1 MGNYEELKAAVASVI
16 KTNGNQEITG
26 QVLQNTL
33 TTLISQ
39 VGANATFAGIAT
51 PDTAPGTPDQ
61 NIFYIASSNGVYSN
75 FDGYKLE
82 DEIVLFVNESQS
94 WKHVLCNI
102 YNKDKVKKN
111 AANDISNIIDVI
123 GIKTNVYVDKSGE
136 EVYTTAANRELYEI
150 DLSRIP
156 IGTIVKIKYKSL
168 GSSAYGITVYNEA
181 GGKIY
186 QGKAGNND
194 IKEETFTI
202 SDNYKKLKLSFDNT
216 FTPYFYNDNK
226 LEIQKINDYLS
237 GGLVDY
243 DIEFLNTGKYQLI
256 YNVGDTANSEATP
269 FTGYGTLKIKCSEN
283 DTFYLKLQGGNNARA
298 YGFTD
303 ENYKVLECS
312 NSYKKIEGEFVAPK
326 ETYWL
331 ILNNSFTGQ
340 YFLLDPKVIRYGL
353 SNKVNT
359 INENLTKKIDKLEE
373 EIISNVNVVL
383 TPKETLDNKYLNT
396 SGIIANTSSSNRRI
410 NKYDIK
416 RGIEYELNYTE
427 GNNKTIS
434 YSIVNGEGNII
445 KLGDVGKDEG
455 KNRIITIIS
464 EGDYTLNLFTV
475 NKDYIG
481 VKSLSETYKKINNIV
496 NEISNI
502 DKKSTNTAGFFLPN
516 KSILLSGASISE
528 SVNGYF
534 EHAMLD
540 LGITEYQNLSVA
552 GTNIFKLCNDLYS
565 KGLNYAKSCDLL
577 IISHVHNFDVFN
589 LPDNIKDMTAE
600 ELENN
605 NEFGTYITTK
615 DYVNGTP
622 PATLS
627 YTTDQLYAIGY
638 DYSIKKWISLNYNL
652 KSETGYDS
660 FFGKAAQICLY
671 TYWHDART
679 IYNEAI
685 RKLAKKWN
693 LLLIKEDENIGFSK
707 DRVHPV
713 TKQQYSILYTNS
725 SKYQKSEIID
735 GVKYGFHPDTISVE
749 NQSTYN
755 STKKM
760 LLEYLPYIQKRR
772 AAILI
777 KTLKNAILMPI

>member
-1 MGNYEELKAAVASVI
+1 MGNYEELKAAVSSVI

-51 PDTAPGTPDQ
+51 PDTAPGAPDQ

-82 DEIVLFVNESQS
+82 DEIVLFVNESQR

-123 GIKTNVYVDKSGE
+123 GTKTNVYVNKSGE
-136 EVYTTAANRELYEI
+136 EVYTTTANRELYEI

-156 IGTIVKIKYKSL
+156 IRTIVKIKYKSL
-168 GSSAYGITVYNEA
+168 GSSAYGITIYNEA
-181 GGKIY
+181 GEKIY
-186 QGKAGNND
+186 QGKAGNSD

-243 DIEFLNTGKYQLI
+243 DIEFLNTGKYQPI
-256 YNVGDTANSEATP
+256 YNVGDTANSDAAP

-312 NSYKKIEGEFVAPK
+312 NAYEKIDGEFVAPK

-340 YFLLDPKVIRYGL
+340 YSLLDPKVIRYGL

-359 INENLTKKIDKLEE
+359 INENLTKKIDKLEK
-373 EIISNVNVVL
+373 EIISNVSVVL

-396 SGIIANTSSSNRRI
+396 SGIIANTSALNRRI

-416 RGIEYELNYTE
+416 RGIKYELNYTE
-427 GNNKTIS
+427 GNKNTVS
-434 YSIVNGEGNII
+434 YSIVNGEGDIK
-445 KLGDVGKDEG
+445 KLGDVGKYEG

-464 EGDYTLNLFTV
+464 DGDYTLNLFTS
-475 NKDYIG
+475 NKDYIR
-481 VKSLSETYKKINNIV
+481 VKSLSETDKKINNIV

-528 SVNGYF
+528 SINGYF

-540 LGITEYQNLSVA
+540 LGITEYKNLSVA

-565 KGLNYAKSCDLL
+565 NGLNYAKSYDLL

-605 NEFGTYITTK
+605 DELGTYITTE

-627 YTTDQLYAIGY
+627 YTTEQLYAIGY

-693 LLLIKEDENIGFSK
+693 LLLIKDDENIGFSK

-725 SKYQKSEIID
+725 SKYQKLETID
-735 GVKYGFHPDTISVE
+735 GVIYGFHPDTISVE
-749 NQSTYN
+749 NQNTYN

>member
-26 QVLQNTL
+26 RVLQNTL

-51 PDTAPGTPDQ
+51 PETAPGTPDQ
-61 NIFYIASSNGVYSN
+61 NVFYIAGQSGVYSN

-111 AANDISNIIDVI
+111 AANNISNIIDVI
-123 GIKTNVYVDKSGE
+123 GTKTNVYVNKSGE
-136 EVYTTAANRELYEI
+136 EVYTMTANRELYEI

-168 GSSAYGITVYNEA
+168 ASSAYGITVYNEA
-181 GGKIY
+181 GEKIY

-202 SDNYKKLKLSFDNT
+202 SDNYKKLKLNFNNT

-243 DIEFLNTGKYQLI
+243 DIELLNAGKYQPI

-312 NSYKKIEGEFVAPK
+312 NAYEKIDGEFVAPK
-326 ETYWL
+326 KTYWL

-373 EIISNVNVVL
+373 EIISNVSIVL

-396 SGIIANTSSSNRRI
+396 SGIITNTSALNRHI

-427 GNNKTIS
+427 GNKNTVS
-434 YSIVNGEGNII
+434 YSIVNGEGDII
-445 KLGDVGKDEG
+445 KLGDIGKYEG

-475 NKDYIG
+475 NKDYIW
-481 VKSLSETYKKINNIV
+481 VKSLSETEKKINNIV

-528 SVNGYF
+528 SINGYF

-540 LGITEYQNLSVA
+540 LGITEYKNLSVS

-565 KGLNYAKSCDLL
+565 NGLNYAKSYDLL

-589 LPDNIKDMTAE
+589 LPDNIKDMTVE

-605 NEFGTYITTK
+605 DEFGTYITTE

-627 YTTDQLYAIGY
+627 YTTEQLYAIGY

-652 KSETGYDS
+652 KSEIGYDS

-693 LLLIKEDENIGFSK
+693 LLLIKDDENIGFSK

-725 SKYQKSEIID
+725 SKYQKLEIID
-735 GVKYGFHPDTISVE
+735 GVMYGFHPDTISVE
-749 NQSTYN
+749 NQNTYN

>member
-1 MGNYEELKAAVASVI
+1 MANYQELKQAIADVI

-26 QVLQNTL
+26 AILQNVL
-33 TTLISQ
+33 KSIVS
-39 VGANATFAGIAT
+39 VIGENATFAGIAT
-51 PDTAPGTPDQ
+51 PETNPGIPDQ

-82 DEIVLFVNESQS
+82 DEIVLFVNKSQS
-94 WKHVLCNI
+94 WEHVLCNI

-123 GIKTNVYVDKSGE
+123 GIKTNVYVNKSGE
-136 EVYTTAANRELYEI
+136 EVYTAAANRGLYEI

-168 GSSAYGITVYNEA
+168 GSASYGITVYNEA
-181 GGKIY
+181 GEKIY
-186 QGKAGNND
+186 QGEAGNGD

-202 SDNYKKLKLSFDNT
+202 SDNYKKLKLNFDST

-243 DIEFLNTGKYQLI
+243 DIELLNTGKHQRI
-256 YNVGDTANSEATP
+256 FNVGDTANSEAIP
-269 FTGYGTLKIKCSEN
+269 LAGYGTLKIKCSGN
-283 DTFYLKLQGGNNARA
+283 DTFYLKLQGGNNAKA

-312 NSYKKIEGEFVAPK
+312 NSYEKIEGEFVAPK

-340 YFLLDPKVIRYGL
+340 YALLDPKVIRYGL

-359 INENLTKKIDKLEE
+359 IEENFIKKIDELEE
-373 EIISNVNVVL
+373 EIISNISIVL
-383 TPKETLDNKYLNT
+383 TPKETLDNKYLSTN
-396 SGIIANTSSSNRRI
+396 GIIANTSALNRRI

-416 RGIEYELNYTE
+416 RGIGYELNYTE
-427 GNNKTIS
+427 GNKNTVS
-434 YSIVNGEGNII
+434 YSIVNEEGDII
-445 KLGDVGKDEG
+445 KLGDVGKYEG

-464 EGDYTLNLFTV
+464 DGDYTLNLFTA

-481 VKSLSETYKKINNIV
+481 VKSLSGTEKKINNIA

-502 DKKSTNTAGFFLPN
+502 DRKSTNTAGFFLPN

-534 EHAMLD
+534 EYAMLD
-540 LGITEYQNLSVA
+540 LGITEYKNLSVA

-565 KGLNYAKSCDLL
+565 NGLNYAKSYDLL
-577 IISHVHNFDVFN
+577 IISHIHNFDVFN
-589 LPDNIKDMTAE
+589 LPDNIEDMTVE

-627 YTTDQLYAIGY
+627 YTTEQLHAIGY

-652 KSETGYDS
+652 KSEIGYDS

-671 TYWHDART
+671 TYWHDARA

-693 LLLIKEDENIGFSK
+693 LLLIKDDENIGFSK

-725 SKYQKSEIID
+725 SKWQKLETIN
-735 GVKYGFHPDTISVE
+735 GVIYGFHPDTISVE
-749 NQSTYN
+749 NLNTYN

>member
-1 MGNYEELKAAVASVI
+1 MGNYEQLKQAVSNVI
-16 KTNGNQEITG
+16 KTNGTQAITG
-26 QVLQNTL
+26 AILQNAL
-33 TTLISQ
+33 LSIISTF
-39 VGANATFAGIAT
+39 GKNATFAGIAT
-51 PDTAPGTPDQ
+51 PETNPGTPDQ
-61 NIFYIASSNGVYSN
+61 KVFYIAGQSGVYSN

-82 DEIVLFVNESQS
+82 DEIVLFLNESQS

-102 YNKDKVKKN
+102 YNKGKVKKN

-123 GIKTNVYVDKSGE
+123 GTKTNVYVDMNGE
-136 EVYTTAANRELYEI
+136 EVYTTTESRELYEI

-181 GGKIY
+181 GEKIY
-186 QGKAGNND
+186 QGKAGSND

-237 GGLVDY
+237 GGLVNY
-243 DIEFLNTGKYQLI
+243 DIELLNAGKYQLI
-256 YNVGDTANSEATP
+256 YDVGDTANSETTP

-312 NSYKKIEGEFVAPK
+312 DSYEKIDGEFVAPK
-326 ETYWL
+326 KTYWL

-340 YFLLDPKVIRYGL
+340 YPLLDPKVIRYGL

-359 INENLTKKIDKLEE
+359 INENLTKKIDKLEK
-373 EIISNVNVVL
+373 EIISNASTVL
-383 TPKETLDNKYLNT
+383 TPKETLDNKYIKP
-396 SGIIANTSSSNRRI
+396 SGIIANTSALNRRI

-416 RGIEYELNYTE
+416 KGIEYKLNYTE
-427 GNNKTIS
+427 GNKNTVS
-434 YSIVNGEGNII
+434 YSIVDGEGNII
-445 KLGDVGKDEG
+445 KLGDIGTDEG

-464 EGDYTLNLFTV
+464 EGDYTLNLFTA

-481 VKSLSETYKKINNIV
+481 VKSLSETEKKITDIE

-528 SVNGYF
+528 SINGYF

-540 LGITEYQNLSVA
+540 LGITEYRNLSVA
-552 GTNIFKLCNDLYS
+552 GANIFKLCNDLYS
-565 KGLNYAKSCDLL
+565 DGLNYAKRYDLL

-589 LPDNIKDMTAE
+589 LPDNIKDMTVE

-605 NEFGTYITTK
+605 DEFGTYITTK

-622 PATLS
+622 SATSS
-627 YTTDQLYAIGY
+627 YTTEQLYAIGY

-652 KSETGYDS
+652 KSEIGYDS

-693 LLLIKEDENIGFSK
+693 LLLIKDDENIGFSK

-713 TKQQYSILYTNS
+713 TKQQYSMLYTNS
-725 SKYQKSEIID
+725 SKYQKSEIINS
-735 GVKYGFHPDTISVE
+735 VIYGFHPDTISVE
-749 NQSTYN
+749 NLSTYN

>member
-51 PDTAPGTPDQ
+51 PETAPGTPDQ
-61 NIFYIASSNGVYSN
+61 NVFYIAGQSGVYSN

-82 DEIVLFVNESQS
+82 DEIVLFLNESQS

-123 GIKTNVYVDKSGE
+123 GTKTNVYVNKSGE

-168 GSSAYGITVYNEA
+168 GSSAYGITFYNEA
-181 GGKIY
+181 GEKIY
-186 QGKAGNND
+186 QGIAGNGD

-256 YNVGDTANSEATP
+256 YNVGDTANSESTP
-269 FTGYGTLKIKCSEN
+269 FIGYGTLKIKCSEN
-283 DTFYLKLQGGNNARA
+283 DTFYLKLQGGNNAKA

-312 NSYKKIEGEFVAPK
+312 NAYEKIDGEFVAPK

-340 YFLLDPKVIRYGL
+340 YSLLDPKVIRYGL

-373 EIISNVNVVL
+373 EIISNISVVL

-396 SGIIANTSSSNRRI
+396 SGIISNTSALNRRI

-427 GNNKTIS
+427 GNKNTVS
-434 YSIVNGEGNII
+434 YSIVNEEGDI
-445 KLGDVGKDEG
+445 KKIGDVGKDEG

-464 EGDYTLNLFTV
+464 DGDYTLNLFTA

-481 VKSLSETYKKINNIV
+481 VKSLSETEKEINNIV

-502 DKKSTNTAGFFLPN
+502 DKKSTNTAGLFLPN

-528 SVNGYF
+528 SINGYF

-540 LGITEYQNLSVA
+540 LGITEYKNLSVA

-565 KGLNYAKSCDLL
+565 NGLNYAKGYDLL

-589 LPDNIKDMTAE
+589 LPDNIKDMTVE

-605 NEFGTYITTK
+605 DEFGTYITTE

-652 KSETGYDS
+652 KSEIGYDS

-693 LLLIKEDENIGFSK
+693 LLLIKDDENIGFSK

-725 SKYQKSEIID
+725 SRYQKLETID
-735 GVKYGFHPDTISVE
+735 GVIYGFHPDTISVE
-749 NQSTYN
+749 NQNTYN

>member
-1 MGNYEELKAAVASVI
+1 MGNYEQLKQAVSDVI
-16 KTNGNQEITG
+16 KTNGSQEITG
-26 QVLQNTL
+26 IILQNAL
-33 TTLISQ
+33 LSIISTI
-39 VGANATFAGIAT
+39 GGNAAFAGIAT
-51 PDTAPGTPDQ
+51 PETNPGTPDQ

-82 DEIVLFVNESQS
+82 DEIVLFVNKSQS

-123 GIKTNVYVDKSGE
+123 GTKTNVYVDKRGE
-136 EVYTTAANRELYEI
+136 EVYITAANRELYEI

-168 GSSAYGITVYNEA
+168 GSLAYGITVYNEA
-181 GGKIY
+181 GEKIY

-226 LEIQKINDYLS
+226 LEIQKINDNLS

-243 DIEFLNTGKYQLI
+243 DIEFLNTGKYQRI
-256 YNVGDTANSEATP
+256 NNVGDTANSETTP
-269 FTGYGTLKIKCSEN
+269 FTNYGTLKIKCSEN
-283 DTFYLKLQGGNNARA
+283 DTFYLKLQGGNNAKA

-312 NSYKKIEGEFVAPK
+312 NSYEKIDGEFVAPK

-331 ILNNSFTGQ
+331 ILNNSFAGQ
-340 YFLLDPKVIRYGL
+340 YSLLDPKVIRYGL
-353 SNKVNT
+353 FKKVNA
-359 INENLTKKIDKLEE
+359 INENLTKNIDKLEE
-373 EIISNVNVVL
+373 EIISNVSVVL

-396 SGIIANTSSSNRRI
+396 SGIITNTSDLNRRI

-427 GNNKTIS
+427 GNKNTVS
-434 YSIVNGEGNII
+434 YSIVNEEGDIK

-464 EGDYTLNLFTV
+464 DGDYTLNLFTT
-475 NKDYIG
+475 NKDYIW
-481 VKSLSETYKKINNIV
+481 VKSLVETEKKINNIV

-528 SVNGYF
+528 SINGYF

-540 LGITEYQNLSVA
+540 LGITEYKNLSVA

-565 KGLNYAKSCDLL
+565 NGLNYAKSYDLL

-605 NEFGTYITTK
+605 DEFGTYITTE

-627 YTTDQLYAIGY
+627 YTTEQLYAIGY

-693 LLLIKEDENIGFSK
+693 LLLIKDDENIGFSK

-725 SKYQKSEIID
+725 SRYQNLETID
-735 GVKYGFHPDTISVE
+735 GVIYGFHPDTISVG
-749 NQSTYN
+749 NQNTYN

>member
-1 MGNYEELKAAVASVI
+1 MGNYEQLKQAVSDVI
-16 KTNGNQEITG
+16 KTNGSQEITG
-26 QVLQNTL
+26 IILQNAL
-33 TTLISQ
+33 LSIISTI
-39 VGANATFAGIAT
+39 GGNAAFAGIAT
-51 PDTAPGTPDQ
+51 PETNPGTPDQ

-123 GIKTNVYVDKSGE
+123 GTKTNVYVDKRGE

-181 GGKIY
+181 GEKIY
-186 QGKAGNND
+186 QGIAGNSD

-202 SDNYKKLKLSFDNT
+202 SNNYKKLKLNFDNT

-237 GGLVDY
+237 GGMMNY
-243 DIEFLNTGKYQLI
+243 DIEFLNTGKYQII
-256 YNVGDTANSEATP
+256 YNVGDTANSESTP
-269 FTGYGTLKIKCSEN
+269 FRGYGTLKIRCSEN
-283 DTFYLKLQGGNNARA
+283 DTFYLKLQGGNNAKA

-312 NSYKKIEGEFVAPK
+312 DAYEKIDGEFVAPK

-340 YFLLDPKVIRYGL
+340 YYLLDPKVIRYGL

-373 EIISNVNVVL
+373 EIISNISVVL
-383 TPKETLDNKYLNT
+383 TPKETLDNKYINT
-396 SGIIANTSSSNRRI
+396 SGIIANTSALNRRI

-427 GNNKTIS
+427 GNNNTIS
-434 YSIVNGEGNII
+434 YLIVNGEGDII

-455 KNRIITIIS
+455 KNRIITIIPD
-464 EGDYTLNLFTV
+464 GYYTLNLFTI

-481 VKSLSETYKKINNIV
+481 VKSLSETDNKINNIV

-528 SVNGYF
+528 SINGYF

-540 LGITEYQNLSVA
+540 LGITEYKNLSVA

-565 KGLNYAKSCDLL
+565 NGLNYAKSYDLL

-589 LPDNIKDMTAE
+589 LTDNIKDMTAE

-605 NEFGTYITTK
+605 DEFGTYITTE

-627 YTTDQLYAIGY
+627 YTTEQLYAIGY

-671 TYWHDART
+671 TYWHDARA

-693 LLLIKEDENIGFSK
+693 LLLIKDDENIGFSK

-725 SKYQKSEIID
+725 SKYQKLETID
-735 GVKYGFHPDTISVE
+735 GVIYGFHPDTISVE
-749 NQSTYN
+749 NQNTYN

-777 KTLKNAILMPI
+777 KALKNAILMPI

>member
-16 KTNGNQEITG
+16 KTNGNHEITG
-26 QVLQNTL
+26 RVLQNTL

-51 PDTAPGTPDQ
+51 PETAPGTPDQ
-61 NIFYIASSNGVYSN
+61 NVFYIAGQSGVYSN

-82 DEIVLFVNESQS
+82 DEIVLFINESQS

-102 YNKDKVKKN
+102 YNKDKVRKT

-123 GIKTNVYVDKSGE
+123 GTKTNVYVNKSGE

-156 IGTIVKIKYKSL
+156 IGTIVKIKYKSV

-181 GGKIY
+181 GEKIY
-186 QGKAGNND
+186 QGNAGNND

-202 SDNYKKLKLSFDNT
+202 SDNYKKLKLGFNNT

-243 DIEFLNTGKYQLI
+243 DIEFLNTGKYQPI
-256 YNVGDTANSEATP
+256 YNVGDTANSEASP

-312 NSYKKIEGEFVAPK
+312 NSYVKIDGEFVAPK
-326 ETYWL
+326 KTYWL

-340 YFLLDPKVIRYGL
+340 YALVDPKVIRYGL

-359 INENLTKKIDKLEE
+359 INENLIKKIDKLED
-373 EIISNVNVVL
+373 EIIRDTSIVL
-383 TPKETLDNKYLNT
+383 TPKETLDNKYINT
-396 SGIIANTSSSNRRI
+396 SGIIANTTALNRRI

-416 RGIEYELNYTE
+416 RGIGYELHYTE
-427 GNNKTIS
+427 GNNKTVS
-434 YSIVNGEGNII
+434 YTIVNGEGDIV
-445 KLGDVGKDEG
+445 KLGDIGKYEG

-464 EGDYTLNLFTV
+464 EGDYTLNLFTY

-481 VKSLSETYKKINNIV
+481 VKSLSETDKQINNIV

-528 SVNGYF
+528 STNGYF

-540 LGITEYQNLSVA
+540 LGITEYKNLSVA
-552 GTNIFKLCNDLYS
+552 GNNIFKLCNDLYS
-565 KGLNYAKSCDLL
+565 NGLNYAKSYDLL
-577 IISHVHNFDVFN
+577 IISHVHNYDVFN
-589 LPDNIKDMTAE
+589 LPDNIKDMTVE
-600 ELENN
+600 ELEKND
-605 NEFGTYITTK
+605 EFGTYITTK
-615 DYVNGTP
+615 DYGNGTP

-627 YTTDQLYAIGY
+627 YTTEQLYAIGY

-652 KSETGYDS
+652 KSEIGYDS

-693 LLLIKEDENIGFSK
+693 LLLIKDDENIGFSK

-725 SKYQKSEIID
+725 SKYQKVETID
-735 GVKYGFHPDTISVE
+735 GVTYGFHPDTVSVE
-749 NQSTYN
+749 NINTYN
-755 STKKM
+755 STRKM

>member
-1 MGNYEELKAAVASVI
+1 MGNYEQLKQAVSDVI
-16 KTNGNQEITG
+16 KTNGSQEITG
-26 QVLQNTL
+26 IILQNAL
-33 TTLISQ
+33 LSIISTI
-39 VGANATFAGIAT
+39 GGNAAFAGIAT
-51 PDTAPGTPDQ
+51 PETNPGTPDQ

-123 GIKTNVYVDKSGE
+123 GTKTNVYVDKRGE

-181 GGKIY
+181 GEKIY
-186 QGKAGNND
+186 QGKAGNGD

-202 SDNYKKLKLSFDNT
+202 SDNYKKLKLNFDNT

-226 LEIQKINDYLS
+226 LEIQKINDCLS

-243 DIEFLNTGKYQLI
+243 DIEFLNTGKDQLI

-269 FTGYGTLKIKCSEN
+269 YTGYGTLKIKCSEN
-283 DTFYLKLQGGNNARA
+283 DTFYLKLQGGNNAKA

-312 NSYKKIEGEFVAPK
+312 NAYEKIDGEFVAPK

-340 YFLLDPKVIRYGL
+340 YSLLDPKVIRYGL

-373 EIISNVNVVL
+373 EIISNVSGVL
-383 TPKETLDNKYLNT
+383 TPKETLDNKYINT
-396 SGIIANTSSSNRRI
+396 SGIIANTSALNRRI

-427 GNNKTIS
+427 GNNKTVS
-434 YSIVNGEGNII
+434 YSIVNGEGDII

-464 EGDYTLNLFTV
+464 DGDYTLNLFTS

-481 VKSLSETYKKINNIV
+481 VKSLSETDKKINNIV

-528 SVNGYF
+528 SINGYF

-540 LGITEYQNLSVA
+540 LGITEYKNLSVA

-565 KGLNYAKSCDLL
+565 NGLNYAKSYDLL

-605 NEFGTYITTK
+605 DEFGTYITTE

-627 YTTDQLYAIGY
+627 YTTEQLYAIGY

-725 SKYQKSEIID
+725 SKYQKLETID
-735 GVKYGFHPDTISVE
+735 GVIYGFHPDTISVE
-749 NQSTYN
+749 NQNTYN

>member
-26 QVLQNTL
+26 KVLQNTL

-39 VGANATFAGIAT
+39 LGANATFAGIAT
-51 PDTAPGTPDQ
+51 PETAPGTPDQ
-61 NIFYIASSNGVYSN
+61 NVFYIAGQSGVYSN
-75 FDGYKLE
+75 FDGYKIE
-82 DEIVLFVNESQS
+82 DEIVLFLNESKS

-102 YNKDKVKKN
+102 CNKDKVKKN
-111 AANDISNIIDVI
+111 AANDISNIINVI
-123 GIKTNVYVDKSGE
+123 GTKTNVYVDKSGE
-136 EVYTTAANRELYEI
+136 EVYTTTANRELYEI

-168 GSSAYGITVYNEA
+168 DSSAYGITVYNEA

-186 QGKAGNND
+186 QGKAGNKD

-202 SDNYKKLKLSFDNT
+202 SDNYKKLKLNFDNT
-216 FTPYFYNDNK
+216 FTPYFHNDNK

-243 DIEFLNTGKYQLI
+243 DIELLNAGKYQPI

-283 DTFYLKLQGGNNARA
+283 DIFYLKLQGGNNARA
-298 YGFTD
+298 YGFTN

-312 NSYKKIEGEFVAPK
+312 NSYEKIDGDFVAPK

-331 ILNNSFTGQ
+331 ILNNSFTGNDS
-340 YFLLDPKVIRYGL
+340 LLDPKVIRYGL
-353 SNKVNT
+353 SSKVNV
-359 INENLTKKIDKLEE
+359 INENLTKKVDELEGK
-373 EIISNVNVVL
+373 IISNANVVL

-396 SGIIANTSSSNRRI
+396 SGIITNTSALNRRI

-416 RGIEYELNYTE
+416 KGIEYEVNYTE
-427 GNNKTIS
+427 GNKNTVS
-434 YSIVNGEGNII
+434 YSIVDGKGGII
-445 KLGDVGKDEG
+445 KLGDVGKNEG

-464 EGDYTLNLFTV
+464 EGDYTLILFTS
-475 NKDYIG
+475 NKDNIG
-481 VKSLSETYKKINNIV
+481 VRSLSKTEKDINNIV

-540 LGITEYQNLSVA
+540 LGITKYRNLSEA
-552 GTNIFKLCNDLYS
+552 GVNIFKLCNDLYS
-565 KGLNYAKSCDLL
+565 NGLDYAKSYDLL
-577 IISHVHNFDVFN
+577 IISHIHNFDVFN

-600 ELENN
+600 ELEKNS
-605 NEFGTYITTK
+605 EFGTYITTR

-622 PATLS
+622 PATSS
-627 YTTDQLYAIGY
+627 YTTGQLYAIGY

-652 KSETGYDS
+652 RSENGYDS
-660 FFGKAAQICLY
+660 SFGKAAQICLY

-679 IYNEAI
+679 IYNESI

-693 LLLIKEDENIGFSK
+693 LLLIKDDENIGFSK

-725 SKYQKSEIID
+725 SKFQKLETID
-735 GVKYGFHPDTISVE
+735 GEIYGFHPDTVSVE
-749 NQSTYN
+749 NINTFN
-755 STKKM
+755 STRKM

-777 KTLKNAILMPI
+777 KTLKNAVLMPI

>member
-1 MGNYEELKAAVASVI
+1 MGNYEELKAAIASVI

-26 QVLQNTL
+26 QVLRNTL

-51 PDTAPGTPDQ
+51 PETAPGTPDQ
-61 NIFYIASSNGVYSN
+61 NVFYIAGQSGVYSN

-82 DEIVLFVNESQS
+82 DEIVLFLNESQK

-102 YNKDKVKKN
+102 CNKDKVKKN

-123 GIKTNVYVDKSGE
+123 GTKTNVYVNKNGE
-136 EVYTTAANRELYEI
+136 EVYTTTANRELYEI

-181 GGKIY
+181 GEKIY
-186 QGKAGNND
+186 QGKAGYND

-202 SDNYKKLKLSFDNT
+202 SDNYKKLKLNFDNT

-243 DIEFLNTGKYQLI
+243 DIELLNEGKYQPI
-256 YNVGDTANSEATP
+256 YNVGNTANSEATP

-312 NSYKKIEGEFVAPK
+312 NAYEKIDGEFVAPK

-340 YFLLDPKVIRYGL
+340 YSLLDPKVIRYGL

-373 EIISNVNVVL
+373 EIISNISIVL
-383 TPKETLDNKYLNT
+383 TPKETLDNKYINT
-396 SGIIANTSSSNRRI
+396 SGAIANTSALNRRI

-427 GNNKTIS
+427 GNKNTIS
-434 YSIVNGEGNII
+434 YSIVDGKGGII
-445 KLGDVGKDEG
+445 KLGDIGKNEG
-455 KNRIITIIS
+455 KNRIITIKS
-464 EGDYTLNLFTV
+464 EGDYTLNLFTF

-481 VKSLSETYKKINNIV
+481 VKSFSETEKEINNIV

-528 SVNGYF
+528 SINGYF

-540 LGITEYQNLSVA
+540 LGITEYKNLSVA

-565 KGLNYAKSCDLL
+565 KGLNYAKIYDLL

-605 NEFGTYITTK
+605 SEFGTYITTE

-627 YTTDQLYAIGY
+627 YTTGQLYAIGY

-652 KSETGYDS
+652 KSEIGYDS

-693 LLLIKEDENIGFSK
+693 LLLIKDDENIGFSK

-713 TKQQYSILYTNS
+713 TKQQYSILYTNY
-725 SKYQKSEIID
+725 SKYQKLETID
-735 GVKYGFHPDTISVE
+735 GVIYGFHPDTISVE
-749 NQSTYN
+749 NLNTYN

>member
-16 KTNGNQEITG
+16 KTNGNQKITG

-51 PDTAPGTPDQ
+51 PETAPGTPDQ
-61 NIFYIASSNGVYSN
+61 NVFYIAGQSGVYSN

-82 DEIVLFVNESQS
+82 DEIVLFLNESRS

-111 AANDISNIIDVI
+111 SANDISNIIDVI
-123 GIKTNVYVDKSGE
+123 GTKTNVYVNKNGE
-136 EVYTTAANRELYEI
+136 EVYTTTANRELYEI

-168 GSSAYGITVYNEA
+168 GSSAYGITFYNEA
-181 GGKIY
+181 GEKIY
-186 QGKAGNND
+186 QGVAGNGG

-202 SDNYKKLKLSFDNT
+202 SDNYKKLKLNFDNT

-243 DIEFLNTGKYQLI
+243 DMELLNTGKYQLI

-269 FTGYGTLKIKCSEN
+269 FSGYGTLKIKCSEN
-283 DTFYLKLQGGNNARA
+283 DAFYLKLQGGNNARA

-303 ENYKVLECS
+303 ENYRVLECS
-312 NSYKKIEGEFVAPK
+312 NSYEKIDGEFVAPK
-326 ETYWL
+326 GTYWL

-340 YFLLDPKVIRYGL
+340 YFLLDPKVIRHGL
-353 SNKVNT
+353 SNKVNA
-359 INENLTKKIDKLEE
+359 INENLTKKIDELEK
-373 EIISNVNVVL
+373 EIINNISAVL
-383 TPKETLDNKYLNT
+383 PPKETLDNKYLNT
-396 SGIIANTSSSNRRI
+396 SGIIANTSALNRRI

-416 RGIEYELNYTE
+416 KGVEYELNYTE
-427 GNNKTIS
+427 GNKSTVS
-434 YSIVNGEGNII
+434 YSIVNEKGDIK
-445 KLGDVGKDEG
+445 KLGDVGKNEG

-464 EGDYTLNLFTV
+464 DGDYTLILFTI

-481 VKSLSETYKKINNIV
+481 VKSLSKIESKINNIV
-496 NEISNI
+496 NEVSNI
-502 DKKSTNTAGFFLPN
+502 DKKSTNTAGLFLPN

-540 LGITEYQNLSVA
+540 LGITEYKNLSSA

-565 KGLNYAKSCDLL
+565 NGLNYAKRYDLL
-577 IISHVHNFDVFN
+577 IISHIHNFDVFN
-589 LPDNIKDMTAE
+589 LPDNIKDMTDK

-605 NEFGTYITTK
+605 NEFGRYITTG
-615 DYVNGTP
+615 DYVTGTP

-627 YTTDQLYAIGY
+627 YTTAQLYAIGY

-652 KSETGYDS
+652 KSEIGYDS

-693 LLLIKEDENIGFSK
+693 LLLIKDDENIGFSK

-725 SKYQKSEIID
+725 SKYQKLETID
-735 GVKYGFHPDTISVE
+735 GVTYGFHPDTISAE
-749 NQSTYN
+749 NQKTYN

>member
-26 QVLQNTL
+26 RVLQNTL

-51 PDTAPGTPDQ
+51 PETAPGTPDQ
-61 NIFYIASSNGVYSN
+61 NVFYIAGQSGVYSN

-82 DEIVLFVNESQS
+82 DEIVLFLNESQS

-102 YNKDKVKKN
+102 YNKDKVRKN

-123 GIKTNVYVDKSGE
+123 GTKTNVYVNKSGE

-181 GGKIY
+181 GEKIY
-186 QGKAGNND
+186 QGKAGNSD

-202 SDNYKKLKLSFDNT
+202 SDNYKKLKLNFDST

-283 DTFYLKLQGGNNARA
+283 DTFYLKLQGGNNAKA

-303 ENYKVLECS
+303 KNYKVLECS
-312 NSYKKIEGEFVAPK
+312 NSYEKIDGEFVAPK

-340 YFLLDPKVIRYGL
+340 YSLLDPKVIRYGL

-359 INENLTKKIDKLEE
+359 INENLTKKIDELEE
-373 EIISNVNVVL
+373 EIISNVSVVL

-396 SGIIANTSSSNRRI
+396 NGIIANTSALNRRI

-427 GNNKTIS
+427 GNKNTVS
-434 YSIVNGEGNII
+434 YSIVDGEGDII
-445 KLGDVGKDEG
+445 KLGDIGKYEG

-464 EGDYTLNLFTV
+464 EGDYTLNLFTA

-481 VKSLSETYKKINNIV
+481 VKSLSETEKKINNIV

-528 SVNGYF
+528 SINGYF

-540 LGITEYQNLSVA
+540 LGITEYKNLSVA

-565 KGLNYAKSCDLL
+565 NGLNYAKSYDLL

-589 LPDNIKDMTAE
+589 LPDNIKDMTVE

-605 NEFGTYITTK
+605 DEFGTYITTE
-615 DYVNGTP
+615 DYVNRTP

-627 YTTDQLYAIGY
+627 YTTEQLYAIGY

-652 KSETGYDS
+652 KSEIGYDS

-693 LLLIKEDENIGFSK
+693 LLLIKDDENIGFSK

-725 SKYQKSEIID
+725 SKYQKLETID
-735 GVKYGFHPDTISVE
+735 GVIYGFHPDTISVE
-749 NQSTYN
+749 NQNTYN

>member
-1 MGNYEELKAAVASVI
+1 MGNYEELKAAVKSVI

-51 PDTAPGTPDQ
+51 PETAPGTPDQ
-61 NIFYIASSNGVYSN
+61 NVFYIAGQSGVYSN

-82 DEIVLFVNESQS
+82 DEIVLFLNESKS

-123 GIKTNVYVDKSGE
+123 GTKTNVYVNKSGE

-181 GGKIY
+181 GEKIY

-194 IKEETFTI
+194 IKEEAFTI
-202 SDNYKKLKLSFDNT
+202 SDNYKKLKLNFDST

-243 DIEFLNTGKYQLI
+243 DIEFLNTGEYQRI
-256 YNVGDTANSEATP
+256 YNVGDTADSETTP
-269 FTGYGTLKIKCSEN
+269 FSGYGTLKIKCSEN

-303 ENYKVLECS
+303 KNYKVLECS
-312 NSYKKIEGEFVAPK
+312 NSYEKIDGEFVAPK

-359 INENLTKKIDKLEE
+359 VNENITKKIDKLEE
-373 EIISNVNVVL
+373 DIISDTSVVL
-383 TPKETLDNKYLNT
+383 TPKETLDDKYIDIN
-396 SGIIANTSSSNRRI
+396 GIIANTSASNRRI

-416 RGIEYELNYTE
+416 KGIEYKLNYTE
-427 GNNKTIS
+427 GNKNTVS
-434 YSIVNGEGNII
+434 YSIVNGEGYII
-445 KLGDVGKDEG
+445 KLGDIGKNEG

-464 EGDYTLNLFTV
+464 EGDYTLNLFTI

-481 VKSLSETYKKINNIV
+481 VKSLSETEKKINNIV

-516 KSILLSGASISE
+516 KSILLNGASISE

-540 LGITEYQNLSVA
+540 LGITEYENLSVA

-565 KGLNYAKSCDLL
+565 NGLNYAKKYDLL

-589 LPDNIKDMTAE
+589 LPDNIKDMTVE

-615 DYVNGTP
+615 KYVNGTP

-627 YTTDQLYAIGY
+627 YTTEQLYAIGY

-652 KSETGYDS
+652 KSESKYDS

-679 IYNEAI
+679 IYNESI

-693 LLLIKEDENIGFSK
+693 LLLIKDDENIGFSK

-725 SKYQKSEIID
+725 SKYQKSETID
-735 GVKYGFHPDTISVE
+735 GVIYGFHPDTISVE
-749 NQSTYN
+749 NLNTYN

>member
-33 TTLISQ
+33 ITLISQ

-51 PDTAPGTPDQ
+51 PETAPGTPDQ
-61 NIFYIASSNGVYSN
+61 NVFYIAGQSGVYSN

-82 DEIVLFVNESQS
+82 DEIVLFLNESQS

-111 AANDISNIIDVI
+111 AANNISNIIDVI
-123 GIKTNVYVDKSGE
+123 GTKTNVYVNKSGE

-168 GSSAYGITVYNEA
+168 GSSAYGITFYNEA
-181 GGKIY
+181 GEKIY
-186 QGKAGNND
+186 QGIAGNGD

-243 DIEFLNTGKYQLI
+243 DIELLNTGKYQLI

-269 FTGYGTLKIKCSEN
+269 FIGYGTLKIKCSEN
-283 DTFYLKLQGGNNARA
+283 DTFYLKLQGGNNAKA

-312 NSYKKIEGEFVAPK
+312 NAYEKIDGEFVAPK

-340 YFLLDPKVIRYGL
+340 YSLLDPKVIRYGL

-373 EIISNVNVVL
+373 EIISNISVVL
-383 TPKETLDNKYLNT
+383 TPKETLDNKYINT
-396 SGIIANTSSSNRRI
+396 SGIIANTSALNRRI

-427 GNNKTIS
+427 GNNNTIS
-434 YSIVNGEGNII
+434 YSIVNGEGDVI

-464 EGDYTLNLFTV
+464 DGDYTLNLFTT

-481 VKSLSETYKKINNIV
+481 VKSLSKTDKKINNIV

-528 SVNGYF
+528 SINGYF

-540 LGITEYQNLSVA
+540 LGITEYKNLSVA

-565 KGLNYAKSCDLL
+565 NGLNYAKSYDLL

-605 NEFGTYITTK
+605 DEFGTYITTE

-627 YTTDQLYAIGY
+627 YTTEQLYAIGY

-693 LLLIKEDENIGFSK
+693 LLLIKDDENIGFSK

-725 SKYQKSEIID
+725 SRYQKLETID
-735 GVKYGFHPDTISVE
+735 GVIYGFHPDTISVE
-749 NQSTYN
+749 NQNTYN

>member
-26 QVLQNTL
+26 RVLQNTL

-51 PDTAPGTPDQ
+51 PETAPGTPDQ
-61 NIFYIASSNGVYSN
+61 NVFYIAGQSGVYSN

-82 DEIVLFVNESQS
+82 DEIVLFLNESQS

-102 YNKDKVKKN
+102 YNKDKVRKN

-123 GIKTNVYVDKSGE
+123 GTKTNVYVNKSGE

-181 GGKIY
+181 GEKIY
-186 QGKAGNND
+186 QGKAGNSD

-237 GGLVDY
+237 GGLVNY

-256 YNVGDTANSEATP
+256 YNVGDTANSETTP

-283 DTFYLKLQGGNNARA
+283 DIFYLKLQGGNNAKA

-312 NSYKKIEGEFVAPK
+312 NAYEKIDGEFVAPK

-340 YFLLDPKVIRYGL
+340 YSLLDPKVIRYGL

-373 EIISNVNVVL
+373 EIISNVGGVL
-383 TPKETLDNKYLNT
+383 TPKETLDNKYINT
-396 SGIIANTSSSNRRI
+396 SGIIANTSALNRRI

-416 RGIEYELNYTE
+416 RGIEYKLNYTE
-427 GNNKTIS
+427 GNKNTVS
-434 YSIVNGEGNII
+434 YSIVNGEGDII
-445 KLGDVGKDEG
+445 KLGDIGKDEG

-464 EGDYTLNLFTV
+464 EGDYTLNLFTI

-481 VKSLSETYKKINNIV
+481 VKSLSETDNKINNIV

-528 SVNGYF
+528 SINGYF

-540 LGITEYQNLSVA
+540 LGITEYKNLSVA

-565 KGLNYAKSCDLL
+565 NGLNYAKGYDLL
-577 IISHVHNFDVFN
+577 IISHVNNFDVFN
-589 LPDNIKDMTAE
+589 LPDNIKDMTVE

-605 NEFGTYITTK
+605 DEFGTYITTK

-652 KSETGYDS
+652 KSEIGYDS

-725 SKYQKSEIID
+725 SKYQKLETID
-735 GVKYGFHPDTISVE
+735 GVIYGFHPDTISVE
-749 NQSTYN
+749 NQNTYN

>member
-1 MGNYEELKAAVASVI
+1 MGNYEQLKQAVSDVI
-16 KTNGNQEITG
+16 KTNGSQEITG
-26 QVLQNTL
+26 IILQNAL
-33 TTLISQ
+33 LSIISTI
-39 VGANATFAGIAT
+39 GGNAAFAGIAT
-51 PDTAPGTPDQ
+51 PETNPGTPDQ

-123 GIKTNVYVDKSGE
+123 GTKTNVYVDKRGE

-168 GSSAYGITVYNEA
+168 GSSSYGITVYNEA
-181 GGKIY
+181 GEKIY
-186 QGKAGNND
+186 QGIAGNND

-202 SDNYKKLKLSFDNT
+202 SNNYKKLKLNFNNT

-226 LEIQKINDYLS
+226 LGIQKINDYLS

-243 DIEFLNTGKYQLI
+243 DIELLNTGKYQLI
-256 YNVGDTANSEATP
+256 YNVGDTANSETTP

-312 NSYKKIEGEFVAPK
+312 NAYEKIDGEFVAPK

-340 YFLLDPKVIRYGL
+340 YSLLDPKVIRYGL

-373 EIISNVNVVL
+373 EIISNVSVVL
-383 TPKETLDNKYLNT
+383 TPKETLDNKYLNKN
-396 SGIIANTSSSNRRI
+396 GITANTSALNRRV

-427 GNNKTIS
+427 GNNNTIS
-434 YSIVNGEGNII
+434 YSIVNGKGDII

-464 EGDYTLNLFTV
+464 EGDYTLILFTA

-481 VKSLSETYKKINNIV
+481 VKSLSKTDKKINNIV

-528 SVNGYF
+528 SINGYF

-540 LGITEYQNLSVA
+540 LGITEYKNLSVA

-565 KGLNYAKSCDLL
+565 NGLNYAKSYDLL

-605 NEFGTYITTK
+605 DEFGTYITTE

-627 YTTDQLYAIGY
+627 YTTEQLYAIGY

-693 LLLIKEDENIGFSK
+693 LLLIKDDENIGFSK

-725 SKYQKSEIID
+725 SRYQKLETID
-735 GVKYGFHPDTISVE
+735 GVIYGFHPDTISVE
-749 NQSTYN
+749 NRNTYN

>member
-51 PDTAPGTPDQ
+51 PETAPGTPDQ
-61 NIFYIASSNGVYSN
+61 NVFYIAGQSGVYSN

-123 GIKTNVYVDKSGE
+123 GTKTNVYVDKRGE
-136 EVYTTAANRELYEI
+136 EVYTTAANKELYEI

-181 GGKIY
+181 GEKIY
-186 QGKAGNND
+186 QGIAGNSD

-202 SDNYKKLKLSFDNT
+202 SNNYKKLKLNFDNT

-269 FTGYGTLKIKCSEN
+269 FIGYGTLKIRCSEN
-283 DTFYLKLQGGNNARA
+283 DTFYLKLQGGNNAKA

-312 NSYKKIEGEFVAPK
+312 NVYEKIDGEFVAPK

-340 YFLLDPKVIRYGL
+340 YYLLDPKVIRYGL

-359 INENLTKKIDKLEE
+359 INENLTKKTDKLEE
-373 EIISNVNVVL
+373 EIISNISVVL
-383 TPKETLDNKYLNT
+383 TPKETLDKKYLNT
-396 SGIIANTSSSNRRI
+396 SGIIANTSALNRRI

-416 RGIEYELNYTE
+416 RGIEYKLNYTE
-427 GNNKTIS
+427 GNKNTVS
-434 YSIVNGEGNII
+434 YSIVNEEGDII
-445 KLGDVGKDEG
+445 KLGDIGKDEG

-481 VKSLSETYKKINNIV
+481 VKSLSETEKKINNIV

-528 SVNGYF
+528 SINGYF

-540 LGITEYQNLSVA
+540 LGITEYKNLSVA

-565 KGLNYAKSCDLL
+565 NGLNYAKSYDLL

-589 LPDNIKDMTAE
+589 LPDNIKDMTVE

-605 NEFGTYITTK
+605 DEFGTYITTE

-627 YTTDQLYAIGY
+627 YTTEQLYAIGY

-693 LLLIKEDENIGFSK
+693 LLLIKDDENIGFSK

-725 SKYQKSEIID
+725 SRYQKLETID
-735 GVKYGFHPDTISVE
+735 GVIYGFHPDTISVE
-749 NQSTYN
+749 NQKTYN

>member
-51 PDTAPGTPDQ
+51 PETAPGTPDQ
-61 NIFYIASSNGVYSN
+61 NVFYIAGQSGVYSN

-82 DEIVLFVNESQS
+82 DEIVLFLNESQS

-123 GIKTNVYVDKSGE
+123 GTKTNVYVNKSGE
-136 EVYTTAANRELYEI
+136 EVYTTTENRELYEI

-168 GSSAYGITVYNEA
+168 ASLAYGITVYNEA
-181 GGKIY
+181 GEKIY

-202 SDNYKKLKLSFDNT
+202 SDNYKKLKLNFDNT

-243 DIEFLNTGKYQLI
+243 DIELLNAGKYQLI

-269 FTGYGTLKIKCSEN
+269 FADYGTLKIKCSEN
-283 DTFYLKLQGGNNARA
+283 DTFYLKLQGGNNAKA

-312 NSYKKIEGEFVAPK
+312 NAYEKIDGEFVAPK

-340 YFLLDPKVIRYGL
+340 YSLLDPKVIRYGL

-373 EIISNVNVVL
+373 EIISNVSVVL
-383 TPKETLDNKYLNT
+383 TPKETLDNKFLNT
-396 SGIIANTSSSNRRI
+396 SGIIAGASALNRRI

-416 RGIEYELNYTE
+416 RGMEYELNYTE
-427 GNNKTIS
+427 GNKNTIS
-434 YSIVNGEGNII
+434 YSIVDGEGGII
-445 KLGDVGKDEG
+445 KLGDIGKDEG

-464 EGDYTLNLFTV
+464 EGDYTLNLFTA

-481 VKSLSETYKKINNIV
+481 VKSLSETDKKINNIV

-516 KSILLSGASISE
+516 KSILLSGASISD
-528 SVNGYF
+528 SINGYF

-540 LGITEYQNLSVA
+540 LGITEYKNLSVA
-552 GTNIFKLCNDLYS
+552 GNNIFKLCNDLYS
-565 KGLNYAKSCDLL
+565 NGLNYAKSYDLL

-605 NEFGTYITTK
+605 SEFGTYITTE

-652 KSETGYDS
+652 KSEIGYDS

-693 LLLIKEDENIGFSK
+693 LLLIKDDENIGFSK

-713 TKQQYSILYTNS
+713 TKQQYSILYTNL
-725 SKYQKSEIID
+725 SKYQKLEIID
-735 GVKYGFHPDTISVE
+735 GVIYGFHPDTISVE

>member
-26 QVLQNTL
+26 RVLKNTL

-51 PDTAPGTPDQ
+51 PETAPGTPDQ
-61 NIFYIASSNGVYSN
+61 NVFYIAGQSGVYSN

-82 DEIVLFVNESQS
+82 DEIVLFLNESQS

-102 YNKDKVKKN
+102 YNKDKVRKN

-123 GIKTNVYVDKSGE
+123 GTKTNVYVNKSGE

-181 GGKIY
+181 GEKIY
-186 QGKAGNND
+186 QGKAGNSD

-202 SDNYKKLKLSFDNT
+202 SDNYKKLKLNFDNT

-243 DIEFLNTGKYQLI
+243 DIELLNTGKYQLI
-256 YNVGDTANSEATP
+256 YNVGDTANSEASP

-283 DTFYLKLQGGNNARA
+283 DTFYLKLQGGNNAKA

-312 NSYKKIEGEFVAPK
+312 NSYEKIDGEFVAPK

-340 YFLLDPKVIRYGL
+340 YSLLNPKVIRYGL

-373 EIISNVNVVL
+373 KIISNVDVVL

-396 SGIIANTSSSNRRI
+396 SGIITNTSASNRRI

-416 RGIEYELNYTE
+416 RGIEYKLNYTE
-427 GNNKTIS
+427 GNKNTVS
-434 YSIVNGEGNII
+434 YSIVNGEGDII
-445 KLGDVGKDEG
+445 KLGDIGKDEG

-464 EGDYTLNLFTV
+464 EGDYTLTLFTA

-481 VKSLSETYKKINNIV
+481 VKSLSETEKKINNIV

-528 SVNGYF
+528 SINGYF

-540 LGITEYQNLSVA
+540 LGITEYKNLSVA

-565 KGLNYAKSCDLL
+565 NGLNYAKGYDLL

-589 LPDNIKDMTAE
+589 LPDNIKDMTVE

-605 NEFGTYITTK
+605 DEFGTYITTE
-615 DYVNGTP
+615 DYVNGAP

-652 KSETGYDS
+652 KSEIGYDS

-693 LLLIKEDENIGFSK
+693 LLLIKDDENIGFSK

-725 SKYQKSEIID
+725 SKYQKLETID
-735 GVKYGFHPDTISVE
+735 GVIYGFHPDTISVE

>member
-51 PDTAPGTPDQ
+51 PETAPGTPDQ
-61 NIFYIASSNGVYSN
+61 NVFYIAGQSGVYSN

-82 DEIVLFVNESQS
+82 DEIVLFLNESQS

-102 YNKDKVKKN
+102 YNKNKVKKN
-111 AANDISNIIDVI
+111 AANNISNIIDVI
-123 GIKTNVYVDKSGE
+123 GTKTNVYVNKSGE

-168 GSSAYGITVYNEA
+168 GSSAYGITFYNEA
-181 GGKIY
+181 GEKIY
-186 QGKAGNND
+186 QGIAGNGN

-202 SDNYKKLKLSFDNT
+202 SDNYKKLKLNFDST

-243 DIEFLNTGKYQLI
+243 DIELLNTGKYQLI
-256 YNVGDTANSEATP
+256 YNVGDTANSETTP
-269 FTGYGTLKIKCSEN
+269 FSSYGTLKIKCSEN
-283 DTFYLKLQGGNNARA
+283 DTFYLKLQGGNNAKA
-298 YGFTD
+298 YGFTN

-312 NSYKKIEGEFVAPK
+312 NAYEKIDGEFVAPK
-326 ETYWL
+326 EAYWL
-331 ILNNSFTGQ
+331 ILNNSFAGH
-340 YFLLDPKVIRYGL
+340 YSLLDPKVIRYGL

-373 EIISNVNVVL
+373 EIISNVSVLL

-396 SGIIANTSSSNRRI
+396 SGIIANTSALNRRI

-434 YSIVNGEGNII
+434 YSIVNGEGDII
-445 KLGDVGKDEG
+445 KLGDVGKNEG

-464 EGDYTLNLFTV
+464 DGDYTLNLFTY

-481 VKSLSETYKKINNIV
+481 VKSLSETNKKINNIV

-528 SVNGYF
+528 SINGYF

-540 LGITEYQNLSVA
+540 LGITEYKNLSVA

-565 KGLNYAKSCDLL
+565 NGLNYAKGYDLL

-589 LPDNIKDMTAE
+589 LPDNIKDMTVE

-605 NEFGTYITTK
+605 DEFGTYITTE

-622 PATLS
+622 PDTLS

-652 KSETGYDS
+652 KSEIGYDS

-693 LLLIKEDENIGFSK
+693 LLLIKDDENIGFSK

-725 SKYQKSEIID
+725 SKYQKLEIID
-735 GVKYGFHPDTISVE
+735 GVIYGFHPDTISVE

>member
-1 MGNYEELKAAVASVI
+1 MGNYEQLKQAVSDVI
-16 KTNGNQEITG
+16 KTNGSQEITG
-26 QVLQNTL
+26 IILQNAL
-33 TTLISQ
+33 LSIISTI
-39 VGANATFAGIAT
+39 GGNAAFAGIAT
-51 PDTAPGTPDQ
+51 PETNPGTPDQ

-82 DEIVLFVNESQS
+82 DEIVLFVNESKS

-123 GIKTNVYVDKSGE
+123 GTKTNVYVDKRGE

-181 GGKIY
+181 GEKIY
-186 QGKAGNND
+186 QGIAGNSD

-202 SDNYKKLKLSFDNT
+202 SNDYKKLKLNFDNT

-256 YNVGDTANSEATP
+256 YNVGDTANSETTP
-269 FTGYGTLKIKCSEN
+269 FTGYGTLKIRCSEN
-283 DTFYLKLQGGNNARA
+283 DTFYLKLQGGNNAKA

-312 NSYKKIEGEFVAPK
+312 NAYEKIDGEFVAPK

-340 YFLLDPKVIRYGL
+340 YSLLDPKVIRYGL

-373 EIISNVNVVL
+373 EIISNISVVL
-383 TPKETLDNKYLNT
+383 TPKETLDNKYINT
-396 SGIIANTSSSNRRI
+396 SGIIVNTSALNRRI

-434 YSIVNGEGNII
+434 YLIVNGEGDII

-464 EGDYTLNLFTV
+464 DGDYTLNLFTI

-481 VKSLSETYKKINNIV
+481 VKSLSETDKKINNIV

-528 SVNGYF
+528 SINGYF

-540 LGITEYQNLSVA
+540 LGITEYKNLSVA

-565 KGLNYAKSCDLL
+565 NGLNYAKSYDLL

-589 LPDNIKDMTAE
+589 LPDNIKDMTDE

-605 NEFGTYITTK
+605 DEFGTYITTE

-627 YTTDQLYAIGY
+627 YTTEQLYAIGY

-693 LLLIKEDENIGFSK
+693 LLLIKDDENIGFSK

-725 SKYQKSEIID
+725 SRYQKLETID
-735 GVKYGFHPDTISVE
+735 GVIYGFHPDTISVE
-749 NQSTYN
+749 NQNTYN

>member
-51 PDTAPGTPDQ
+51 PETAPGTPDQ
-61 NIFYIASSNGVYSN
+61 NVFYIAGQSGVYSN

-82 DEIVLFVNESQS
+82 DEIVLFVNKSQS

-123 GIKTNVYVDKSGE
+123 GIKTNVYVDKRGE
-136 EVYTTAANRELYEI
+136 EIYTTTANRELYEI

-181 GGKIY
+181 GEKIY

-312 NSYKKIEGEFVAPK
+312 NSYEKIDGEFVAPK

-340 YFLLDPKVIRYGL
+340 YSLLDPKVIRYSL

-373 EIISNVNVVL
+373 EIISNVSVVL

-396 SGIIANTSSSNRRI
+396 SGIIANTSALNRRI

-427 GNNKTIS
+427 GNKNTVS
-434 YSIVNGEGNII
+434 YSIVNGEGDII
-445 KLGDVGKDEG
+445 KLGDIGKDEG

-481 VKSLSETYKKINNIV
+481 VKSLSETGKKINNIV

-528 SVNGYF
+528 SINGYF

-540 LGITEYQNLSVA
+540 LGITEYKNLSVA

-565 KGLNYAKSCDLL
+565 NGLNYAKSYDLL

-605 NEFGTYITTK
+605 DEFGTYITTE

-627 YTTDQLYAIGY
+627 YTTEQLYAIGY

-693 LLLIKEDENIGFSK
+693 LLLIKDDENIGFSK

-725 SKYQKSEIID
+725 SKYQKLEIID
-735 GVKYGFHPDTISVE
+735 GVIYGFHPDTISVE

>member
-1 MGNYEELKAAVASVI
+1 MGNYEQLQQAVSDVI

-26 QVLQNTL
+26 AILQNAL
-33 TTLISQ
+33 LSIISTI
-39 VGANATFAGIAT
+39 GTNATFAGIAT
-51 PDTAPGTPDQ
+51 PETNPGTPDQ
-61 NIFYIASSNGVYSN
+61 NVFYIAVQSGVYSN

-82 DEIVLFVNESQS
+82 DEIVLFLNESQS

-111 AANDISNIIDVI
+111 AANNISNIIDVI
-123 GIKTNVYVDKSGE
+123 GTKTNVYVNKSGE

-181 GGKIY
+181 GEKIY
-186 QGKAGNND
+186 QGIAGNGD

-202 SDNYKKLKLSFDNT
+202 SDNYKKLKLSFDSR

-243 DIEFLNTGKYQLI
+243 DIELLNTGKYQLI

-283 DTFYLKLQGGNNARA
+283 DTFYLKLQGGNNAKA

-312 NSYKKIEGEFVAPK
+312 NAYEKIDGEFVAPK

-340 YFLLDPKVIRYGL
+340 YSLLDPKVIRYGL

-373 EIISNVNVVL
+373 EIISNVSVVL

-396 SGIIANTSSSNRRI
+396 SGIIANTSALNRRV

-427 GNNKTIS
+427 GNKNTVS
-434 YSIVNGEGNII
+434 YSIVNEEGDIK

-464 EGDYTLNLFTV
+464 DGDYTLNLFTA

-481 VKSLSETYKKINNIV
+481 VKSLSETEKKINNIV

-528 SVNGYF
+528 SINGYF

-540 LGITEYQNLSVA
+540 LGITEYKNLSVA

-565 KGLNYAKSCDLL
+565 NGLNYAKGYDLL

-589 LPDNIKDMTAE
+589 LPDNIKDMTVE

-605 NEFGTYITTK
+605 DEFGTYITTE

-627 YTTDQLYAIGY
+627 YTTEQLYAIGY

-652 KSETGYDS
+652 KSEIGYDS

-693 LLLIKEDENIGFSK
+693 LLLIKDDENIGFSK

-725 SKYQKSEIID
+725 SRYQKLETID
-735 GVKYGFHPDTISVE
+735 GVIYGFHPDTISVE
-749 NQSTYN
+749 NQNTYN

>member
-26 QVLQNTL
+26 RVLQNTL

-51 PDTAPGTPDQ
+51 PETAPGTPDQ
-61 NIFYIASSNGVYSN
+61 NVFYIAGQSGVYSN

-82 DEIVLFVNESQS
+82 DEIVLFLNESQS

-102 YNKDKVKKN
+102 YNKDKVRKN

-123 GIKTNVYVDKSGE
+123 GTKTNVYVNKNGE

-181 GGKIY
+181 GEKIY
-186 QGKAGNND
+186 QGKAGNSD

-243 DIEFLNTGKYQLI
+243 DIELLNTGKYQLI
-256 YNVGDTANSEATP
+256 YNVGDTANSEASP

-283 DTFYLKLQGGNNARA
+283 DTFYLKLQGGNNAKA

-312 NSYKKIEGEFVAPK
+312 NAYEKIDGEFVAPK

-340 YFLLDPKVIRYGL
+340 YSLLDPKVIRYGL

-373 EIISNVNVVL
+373 EIISNVGVVL

-396 SGIIANTSSSNRRI
+396 SGIMANTSALNRRI

-427 GNNKTIS
+427 GNKKTVS
-434 YSIVNGEGNII
+434 YSIVNGEGDII
-445 KLGDVGKDEG
+445 KLGDIGKDEG

-464 EGDYTLNLFTV
+464 EGDYTLNLFTT

-481 VKSLSETYKKINNIV
+481 VKSLSETDKKINNIV

-502 DKKSTNTAGFFLPN
+502 DKKSTNTAGLFLPN

-528 SVNGYF
+528 SINGYF

-540 LGITEYQNLSVA
+540 LGITEYKNLSVA

-565 KGLNYAKSCDLL
+565 NGLNYAKGYDLL
-577 IISHVHNFDVFN
+577 IISHIHNFDVFN
-589 LPDNIKDMTAE
+589 LPDNIKDMTVE

-605 NEFGTYITTK
+605 DEFGTYITTE

-652 KSETGYDS
+652 KSEIGYDS

-693 LLLIKEDENIGFSK
+693 LLLIKDDENIGFSK

-725 SKYQKSEIID
+725 SKYQKLETID
-735 GVKYGFHPDTISVE
+735 GVIYGFHPDTISVE
-749 NQSTYN
+749 NQNTYN

>member
-33 TTLISQ
+33 ITLIRQ

-51 PDTAPGTPDQ
+51 PETAPGTPDQ
-61 NIFYIASSNGVYSN
+61 NVFYIAGQSGVYSN

-82 DEIVLFVNESQS
+82 DEIVLFLNESQS

-111 AANDISNIIDVI
+111 TANNISNIIDVI
-123 GIKTNVYVDKSGE
+123 GTKTNVYVDKSGE

-181 GGKIY
+181 GEKIY
-186 QGKAGNND
+186 QGKAGNSD

-202 SDNYKKLKLSFDNT
+202 SDNYKKLKLNFNNT

-237 GGLVDY
+237 GGMVDY
-243 DIEFLNTGKYQLI
+243 DIELLNTGKYQPI

-283 DTFYLKLQGGNNARA
+283 DTFYLKLQGGNNAKA

-303 ENYKVLECS
+303 ENYKVLECPKA
-312 NSYKKIEGEFVAPK
+312 YEKIDGEFVAPK

-340 YFLLDPKVIRYGL
+340 YSLLDPKVIRYGL

-373 EIISNVNVVL
+373 EIISNISVVL
-383 TPKETLDNKYLNT
+383 TPKETLDNKYINT
-396 SGIIANTSSSNRRI
+396 SGIFTNTSALNRRI

-427 GNNKTIS
+427 GNNHTIS
-434 YSIVNGEGNII
+434 YSIVNGKGDVI
-445 KLGDVGKDEG
+445 KLGDVGKNEG

-464 EGDYTLNLFTV
+464 DGDYTLNLFTA

-481 VKSLSETYKKINNIV
+481 VKSLSKTDKKINNIV

-502 DKKSTNTAGFFLPN
+502 DKKSTNTAGLFLPN

-528 SVNGYF
+528 SINGYF

-540 LGITEYQNLSVA
+540 LGITEYKNLSVA
-552 GTNIFKLCNDLYS
+552 GANIFKLCNDLYS
-565 KGLNYAKSCDLL
+565 NGLNYAKSYDLL
-577 IISHVHNFDVFN
+577 IISHIHNFDVFN

-605 NEFGTYITTK
+605 DEFGTYITTG
-615 DYVNGTP
+615 DYVNGTL

-627 YTTDQLYAIGY
+627 YTTEQLYAIGY

-693 LLLIKEDENIGFSK
+693 LLLIKDDENIGFSK

-725 SKYQKSEIID
+725 SKYQKLETID
-735 GVKYGFHPDTISVE
+735 GVIYGFHPDTISVE
-749 NQSTYN
+749 NQNTYN

>member
-16 KTNGNQEITG
+16 KTNGNQKITG

-51 PDTAPGTPDQ
+51 PETAPGTPDQ
-61 NIFYIASSNGVYSN
+61 NVFYIAGQSGVYSN

-82 DEIVLFVNESQS
+82 DEIVLFLNESQS

-123 GIKTNVYVDKSGE
+123 GTKTNVYVNKSGE

-168 GSSAYGITVYNEA
+168 GSSAYGITFYNEA
-181 GGKIY
+181 GEKIY

-243 DIEFLNTGKYQLI
+243 DIELLNAGKYQLI
-256 YNVGDTANSEATP
+256 YNVRDTANSEATP
-269 FTGYGTLKIKCSEN
+269 YPGYGTLKIKCSEN
-283 DTFYLKLQGGNNARA
+283 DTFYLKLQGGNNAKA

-312 NSYKKIEGEFVAPK
+312 NAYEKIDGEFVAPK

-359 INENLTKKIDKLEE
+359 INENLTKKVDKLEE
-373 EIISNVNVVL
+373 EIISNVSVVL
-383 TPKETLDNKYLNT
+383 TPKETLDNKYINT
-396 SGIIANTSSSNRRI
+396 SGIIANTSALNRRI

-427 GNNKTIS
+427 GNMNTIS
-434 YSIVNGEGNII
+434 YSIVDGEGGII
-445 KLGDVGKDEG
+445 KLGDIGKNEG

-464 EGDYTLNLFTV
+464 EGDYTLNLFTA

-481 VKSLSETYKKINNIV
+481 VKSLSETEKKINNIV

-528 SVNGYF
+528 SINGYF

-540 LGITEYQNLSVA
+540 LGITEYKNLSVA
-552 GTNIFKLCNDLYS
+552 GNNIFKLCNDLYS
-565 KGLNYAKSCDLL
+565 NGLNYAKSYDLL

-605 NEFGTYITTK
+605 SEFGTYITTE

-652 KSETGYDS
+652 KSEIGYDS

-693 LLLIKEDENIGFSK
+693 LLLIKDDENIGFSK

-713 TKQQYSILYTNS
+713 TKQQYSILYTNYS
-725 SKYQKSEIID
+725 RYQKLETID
-735 GVKYGFHPDTISVE
+735 GVMYGFHPDTISVE
-749 NQSTYN
+749 NQNTYN

>member
-16 KTNGNQEITG
+16 KTNGNKEITG
-26 QVLQNTL
+26 RVLQNTL

-51 PDTAPGTPDQ
+51 PETVPGTPDQ
-61 NIFYIASSNGVYSN
+61 NVFYIAGQSGVYSN

-82 DEIVLFVNESQS
+82 DEIVLFLNESQS

-102 YNKDKVKKN
+102 YNKDKVRKN

-123 GIKTNVYVDKSGE
+123 GTKTNVYVNKNGE
-136 EVYTTAANRELYEI
+136 EVYTSAANRELYEI

-181 GGKIY
+181 GEKIY
-186 QGKAGNND
+186 RGKAGNND

-312 NSYKKIEGEFVAPK
+312 NAYEKIDGEFVAPK

-340 YFLLDPKVIRYGL
+340 YSLLDPKVIRYGL

-359 INENLTKKIDKLEE
+359 INENLTKKMDKLEE
-373 EIISNVNVVL
+373 EIISDVDVVV

-396 SGIIANTSSSNRRI
+396 SGIITNTSALNRRI

-416 RGIEYELNYTE
+416 RGIGYELNYTE
-427 GNNKTIS
+427 GNKKTVS
-434 YSIVNGEGNII
+434 YSIVNGEGDII
-445 KLGDVGKDEG
+445 KLGDIGKDEG

-481 VKSLSETYKKINNIV
+481 VKSLSETNKKINNIV

-528 SVNGYF
+528 SINGYF

-540 LGITEYQNLSVA
+540 LGITEYKNLSAA

-565 KGLNYAKSCDLL
+565 NGLNYAKGYDLL
-577 IISHVHNFDVFN
+577 IISHIHNFDVFN
-589 LPDNIKDMTAE
+589 LPDNIKDMTVE

-605 NEFGTYITTK
+605 DEFGTYITTG

-652 KSETGYDS
+652 KSEIGYDS

-693 LLLIKEDENIGFSK
+693 LLLIKDDENIGFSK

-725 SKYQKSEIID
+725 SKYQKLETID
-735 GVKYGFHPDTISVE
+735 GVIYGFHPDTISVE
-749 NQSTYN
+749 NQNTYN

>member
-51 PDTAPGTPDQ
+51 PETAPGTPDQ
-61 NIFYIASSNGVYSN
+61 NVFYIAGQSGVYSN

-82 DEIVLFVNESQS
+82 DEIVLFLNESQS

-123 GIKTNVYVDKSGE
+123 GTKTNVYVNKSGE

-181 GGKIY
+181 GEKIY

-202 SDNYKKLKLSFDNT
+202 SDNYKKLKLNFDNT

-243 DIEFLNTGKYQLI
+243 DIELLNAGKYQRI
-256 YNVGDTANSEATP
+256 YNVGDTANSEAAP

-283 DTFYLKLQGGNNARA
+283 DTFYLKLQGGNNAKA

-312 NSYKKIEGEFVAPK
+312 NAYEKIDGEFVAPK

-331 ILNNSFTGQ
+331 ILNNSFTGH
-340 YFLLDPKVIRYGL
+340 YSLLDPKVIRYGL

-373 EIISNVNVVL
+373 EIISNASVVL

-396 SGIIANTSSSNRRI
+396 SGIITNTSALNRRI

-427 GNNKTIS
+427 GNKNTIS
-434 YSIVNGEGNII
+434 YSIVDGEGGII
-445 KLGDVGKDEG
+445 KLGDIGKDEG

-464 EGDYTLNLFTV
+464 EGDYTLNLFTA

-481 VKSLSETYKKINNIV
+481 VKSLSEAEKKINNIV

-528 SVNGYF
+528 SINGYF

-540 LGITEYQNLSVA
+540 LGITEYKNLSVA

-565 KGLNYAKSCDLL
+565 NGLNYAKSYDLL

-605 NEFGTYITTK
+605 SEFGTYITTE

-652 KSETGYDS
+652 KSEIGYDS

-693 LLLIKEDENIGFSK
+693 LLLIKDDENIGFSK

-725 SKYQKSEIID
+725 SKYQKLETID
-735 GVKYGFHPDTISVE
+735 GVIYGFHPDTISVE